1 SGRTVTALCQ
11 NCKHNQTKRGAEIL
25 AVLYLI
31 KLKKK
36 TASHGAGCASCAKSI
51 SVFFA
56 SARACGTMSFN
67 FGNTSALGSTSTPAK
82 PAFGNFS
89 FGGQTS
95 TPAFGA
101 PAATGATSA
110 FGQPAATSAFGATA
124 AAAPAFGAA
133 PGTAT
138 TGTGAFGTLGFG
150 GATGGTTTA
159 FGATP
164 ASSAPTFGFG
174 TNTATAATPA
184 FGGFGTATSTA
195 GTGFGGFGATTATS
209 SSAPAFGGFGA
220 TAQPFGS
227 SIATTSAP
235 SFFGGLGAS
244 QPQASTATG
253 FGGFGTGSTF
263 GASTFGQPAAGG
275 LNFGQSAF
283 GQQQQQQQ
291 LQQQQQQQL
300 AQALSPEEA
309 FVQSVFNVSIFGD
322 ERDTVISK
330 WNYLQAMLG
339 TGKSFYSHN
348 APPVEITPSNFLCR
362 FKTMGYSKLPGRD
375 NKTGLVGLTINKTVA
390 QIKEQQQQFIASM
403 NQIFGNKPNITIVV
417 ENVKSINDT
426 KVQVIIYIEEKST
439 ISNEVKRVL
448 ATEVAGYLNQ
458 PMPKQQLTQLGIE
471 SVVALVL
478 PEEDQLKEYLD
489 NPPKGIDPRM
499 WEQAKMDNPDPK
511 RFIPVPMIGFQD
523 LKWRIKCQEN
533 ETEIHA
539 SYLAKVEKEI
549 AELKQRHMN
558 TTAKIAEH
566 RRNFAELSHRI
577 LRVIVKQESTRKL
590 GLALSPEEEAIR
602 TKLENMHALVSTPT
616 QFRGRLSEL
625 LSQMRMQRNQ
635 WAHGNF
641 LNEYTLDKDATQEM
655 QSFLT
660 MQQKAVSFL
669 IDTIHKDMKTLKIIS
684 EGMTQLVQS

>member
-1 SGRTVTALCQ
+1 
-11 NCKHNQTKRGAEIL
+11 
-25 AVLYLI
+25 
-31 KLKKK
+31 
-36 TASHGAGCASCAKSI
+36 
-51 SVFFA
+51 
-56 SARACGTMSFN
+56 MSFN
-67 FGNTSALGSTSTPAK
+67 FGNTSALGSTSTPNK

-101 PAATGATSA
+101 TAATGAAPA
-110 FGQPAATSAFGATA
+110 FGQATATSAFGATP
-124 AAAPAFGAA
+124 APAFGAT
-133 PGTAT
+133 PAT
-138 TGTGAFGTLGFG
+138 TGTSAFGTLGFG
-150 GATGGTTTA
+150 ASTGGTTA
-159 FGATP
+159 FGVAPT
-164 ASSAPTFGFG
+164 SSAPSFGFG

-195 GTGFGGFGATTATS
+195 ATGFGGFGATTATS
-209 SSAPAFGGFGA
+209 TSAPAFGGFGTA
-220 TAQPFGS
+220 TQPFGS

-235 SFFGGLGAS
+235 SFFGGLGS
-244 QPQASTATG
+244 TQPLANTG

-263 GASTFGQPAAGG
+263 GGTTFGQPGAATGG

-283 GQQQQQQQ
+283 GQPQQQQQQ
-291 LQQQQQQQL
+291 LVP
-300 AQALSPEEA
+300 ALSPEEA

-348 APPVEITPSNFLCR
+348 APPVDITPSNFLCR
-362 FKTMGYSKLPGRD
+362 FKTMGYSKLPGKD
-375 NKTGLVGLTINKTVA
+375 NKTGLVGLTVNKTVA
-390 QIKEQQQQFIASM
+390 QIKEQQQQFINSM

-417 ENVKSINDT
+417 ENVKSINDS

-439 ISNEVKRVL
+439 ISNEIKRVL
-448 ATEVAGYLNQ
+448 ATEVASYLNQ
-458 PMPKQQLTQLGIE
+458 PMPKQQLAQLGID

-499 WEQAKMDNPDPK
+499 WEQAKIDNPDPK

-684 EGMTQLVQS
+684 EGMTQLVQG

>member
-1 SGRTVTALCQ
+1 
-11 NCKHNQTKRGAEIL
+11 
-25 AVLYLI
+25 
-31 KLKKK
+31 
-36 TASHGAGCASCAKSI
+36 
-51 SVFFA
+51 
-56 SARACGTMSFN
+56 MSFN

-82 PAFGNFS
+82 PAFGSFS

-101 PAATGATSA
+101 TAATGTAPA
-110 FGQPAATSAFGATA
+110 FGAATATPAFGAT
-124 AAAPAFGAA
+124 AAPAFGAA
-133 PGTAT
+133 TAAPA
-138 TGTGAFGTLGFG
+138 TGAFGTLGFG
-150 GATGGTTTA
+150 ATTGATTG

-164 ASSAPTFGFG
+164 ASTAPSFGFG
-174 TNTATAATPA
+174 TNTATAGTTA
-184 FGGFGTATSTA
+184 FGGFGTGATTSTA
-195 GTGFGGFGATTATS
+195 GTGFGAFGATPAAT

-220 TAQPFGS
+220 TAAQPFGS
-227 SIATTSAP
+227 SLATTSAP
-235 SFFGGLGAS
+235 SFFGGLGAT
-244 QPQASTATG
+244 QTNTGTG

-263 GASTFGQPAAGG
+263 GGTTFGQQGTATGG

-283 GQQQQQQQ
+283 GQPQQ
-291 LQQQQQQQL
+291 LQQQQQQ
-300 AQALSPEEA
+300 ALSPEDT
-309 FVQSVFNVSIFGD
+309 FIQSVFNVSIFGD
-322 ERDTVISK
+322 ERDTVIAK

-348 APPVEITPSNFLCR
+348 APSVDITASNFLCR
-362 FKTMGYSKLPGRD
+362 FKTMGYSKLPGKD
-375 NKTGLVGLTINKTVA
+375 NKTGLVGLTINKTVG
-390 QIKEQQQQFIASM
+390 QIKEQQQQFITSM

-417 ENVKSINDT
+417 ENVKSINDS

-439 ISNEVKRVL
+439 ISNEIKRVL
-448 ATEVAGYLNQ
+448 ATEVASYLNQ
-458 PMPKQQLTQLGIE
+458 PMPKQQLTSLGIE

-499 WEQAKMDNPDPK
+499 WEQAKMDNPDAK

-549 AELKQRHMN
+549 TELKQRHMN

-566 RRNFAELSHRI
+566 RRNFADLSHRI

-590 GLALSPEEEAIR
+590 GLALSPEEEVIR
-602 TKLENMHALVSTPT
+602 SKLENMQALVSTPT

-641 LNEYTLDKDATQEM
+641 LNEYTLDKDAKQEM

-669 IDTIHKDMKTLKIIS
+669 IDTINKDMQTLKIIS
-684 EGMTQLVQS
+684 EGMTQLVQG

>member
-1 SGRTVTALCQ
+1 MPFTA
-11 NCKHNQTKRGAEIL
+11 
-25 AVLYLI
+25 
-31 KLKKK
+31 
-36 TASHGAGCASCAKSI
+36 
-51 SVFFA
+51 
-56 SARACGTMSFN
+56 
-67 FGNTSALGSTSTPAK
+67 
-82 PAFGNFS
+82 AFGNFS
-89 FGGQTS
+89 FGQSS

-101 PAATGATSA
+101 TAATGAAPA
-110 FGQPAATSAFGATA
+110 FGQPSATSAFGATA
-124 AAAPAFGAA
+124 TSGFGAA
-133 PGTAT
+133 AGTAT
-138 TGTGAFGTLGFG
+138 AGTSAFGTLGFG
-150 GATGGTTTA
+150 AATGGTTA
-159 FGATP
+159 FGAAPT
-164 ASSAPTFGFG
+164 SSAPSFGFG

-195 GTGFGGFGATTATS
+195 ATGFGGFGATTATS
-209 SSAPAFGGFGA
+209 SSAPAFGGFGTA
-220 TAQPFGS
+220 TQPFGTS
-227 SIATTSAP
+227 LATTSAP
-235 SFFGGLGAS
+235 SFFGGLGS
-244 QPQASTATG
+244 TQPQPNAATG

-263 GASTFGQPAAGG
+263 GGTTFGQPGATAVG

-283 GQQQQQQQ
+283 GQPQQQQ
-291 LQQQQQQQL
+291 QQQQQQQL
-300 AQALSPEEA
+300 APALSPEEA

-348 APPVEITPSNFLCR
+348 APPVDITPSNFLCR
-362 FKTMGYSKLPGRD
+362 FKTMGYSKLPGKD
-375 NKTGLVGLTINKTVA
+375 NKTGLVGLTVNKTVA
-390 QIKEQQQQFIASM
+390 QIKEQQQQFINSM

-417 ENVKSINDT
+417 ENVKSINDS
-426 KVQVIIYIEEKST
+426 KVQVIMFIEEKST
-439 ISNEVKRVL
+439 ISNEIKRVL
-448 ATEVAGYLNQ
+448 ATEVASYLNQ

-499 WEQAKMDNPDPK
+499 WEQAKIDNPDPK

-641 LNEYTLDKDATQEM
+641 LNEYTLDKDATHEM

-660 MQQKAVSFL
+660 MQQKAVAFL
-669 IDTIHKDMKTLKIIS
+669 IDTIHKDMKTLKTIS
-684 EGMTQLVQS
+684 EGMTQLVQG

>member
-1 SGRTVTALCQ
+1 
-11 NCKHNQTKRGAEIL
+11 
-25 AVLYLI
+25 
-31 KLKKK
+31 
-36 TASHGAGCASCAKSI
+36 
-51 SVFFA
+51 
-56 SARACGTMSFN
+56 MSFN
-67 FGNTSALGSTSTPAK
+67 FGNTSGLGSTSTPAK

-101 PAATGATSA
+101 TAATGTAPA
-110 FGQPAATSAFGATA
+110 FGQPAATSAFGAATT
-124 AAAPAFGAA
+124 PAFGAA
-133 PGTAT
+133 TGTAA
-138 TGTGAFGTLGFG
+138 TGTSAFGTLS
-150 GATGGTTTA
+150 

-164 ASSAPTFGFG
+164 AASTAPTFGFG

-184 FGGFGTATSTA
+184 FGGFGTAATTSTA
-195 GTGFGGFGATTATS
+195 ATGFGGFGVANTATS
-209 SSAPAFGGFGA
+209 SAAPAFGGFGT

-235 SFFGGLGAS
+235 SFFGGLGAA
-244 QPQASTATG
+244 QPQTNTAGG
-253 FGGFGTGSTF
+253 FGGFGTAGSTF
-263 GASTFGQPAAGG
+263 GTGTAFGATTGGG

-283 GQQQQQQQ
+283 GQPLQQQ
-291 LQQQQQQQL
+291 QQQQQQQL
-300 AQALSPEEA
+300 APALSPEET

-322 ERDTVISK
+322 ERDTVIAK

-362 FKTMGYSKLPGRD
+362 FKTMGYSKLPGKD
-375 NKTGLVGLTINKTVA
+375 NKTGLVGLTINKTVG
-390 QIKEQQQQFIASM
+390 QIKEQQQQFITSM

-448 ATEVAGYLNQ
+448 ATEVANYLNQ

-558 TTAKIAEH
+558 TTAKIADH

-590 GLALSPEEEAIR
+590 GLALSPEEEMIR
-602 TKLENMHALVSTPT
+602 SKLENMQALVSTPT

-641 LNEYTLDKDATQEM
+641 LNEYTLDKDATHEM

-660 MQQKAVSFL
+660 MQQKAVAFL

-684 EGMTQLVQS
+684 EGMTQLVQG

>member
-1 SGRTVTALCQ
+1 
-11 NCKHNQTKRGAEIL
+11 
-25 AVLYLI
+25 
-31 KLKKK
+31 
-36 TASHGAGCASCAKSI
+36 
-51 SVFFA
+51 
-56 SARACGTMSFN
+56 MSFN
-67 FGNTSALGSTSTPAK
+67 FGNTSALGSTSTPTK

-101 PAATGATSA
+101 TAATGAAPA
-110 FGQPAATSAFGATA
+110 FGQATATSAFGA
-124 AAAPAFGAA
+124 AAAPGFGAA
-133 PGTAT
+133 AGTPAPGTS
-138 TGTGAFGTLGFG
+138 AFGTLGFG
-150 GATGGTTTA
+150 AATAGTTA
-159 FGATP
+159 FGAAPT
-164 ASSAPTFGFG
+164 SSAPSFGFG
-174 TNTATAATPA
+174 TNTATAAAPA

-195 GTGFGGFGATTATS
+195 ATGFGGFGATTATS
-209 SSAPAFGGFGA
+209 ASAPAFGGFGTA
-220 TAQPFGS
+220 TQPFGT

-235 SFFGGLGAS
+235 SFFGGLGS
-244 QPQASTATG
+244 TQPQASTG
-253 FGGFGTGSTF
+253 FGGFGTGNTF
-263 GASTFGQPAAGG
+263 GGGGTTFGQPGATTGG

-283 GQQQQQQQ
+283 GQPQQQP
-291 LQQQQQQQL
+291 QQQL
-300 AQALSPEEA
+300 APALSPEEA

-348 APPVEITPSNFLCR
+348 APPVDITPSNFLCR
-362 FKTMGYSKLPGRD
+362 FKTMGYSKLPGKD
-375 NKTGLVGLTINKTVA
+375 NKTGLVGLTVNKTVA
-390 QIKEQQQQFIASM
+390 QIKEQQQQFINSM

-417 ENVKSINDT
+417 ENVKSINDA

-439 ISNEVKRVL
+439 ISNEIKRVL
-448 ATEVAGYLNQ
+448 ATEVASYLNQ

-499 WEQAKMDNPDPK
+499 WEQAKIDNPDPK

-669 IDTIHKDMKTLKIIS
+669 IDTIHKDMKTLKVIT
-684 EGMTQLVQS
+684 EGMTQLVQG

>member
-1 SGRTVTALCQ
+1 MS
-11 NCKHNQTKRGAEIL
+11 
-25 AVLYLI
+25 
-31 KLKKK
+31 
-36 TASHGAGCASCAKSI
+36 
-51 SVFFA
+51 
-56 SARACGTMSFN
+56 SFN

-82 PAFGNFS
+82 PTGFGNFS

-101 PAATGATSA
+101 TAATGSAPA
-110 FGQPAATSAFGATA
+110 FGTGTATSAFGATT
-124 AAAPAFGAA
+124 APAFGAA
-133 PGTAT
+133 AGTQQA
-138 TGTGAFGTLGFG
+138 TGTGAFGSLG
-150 GATGGTTTA
+150 

-164 ASSAPTFGFG
+164 ASTAPTFGFG
-174 TNTATAATPA
+174 TNTATPA
-184 FGGFGTATSTA
+184 FGGFGTTATTSTA
-195 GTGFGGFGATTATS
+195 GTGFGAFGANTATS
-209 SSAPAFGGFGA
+209 SSAPAFGGFGS
-220 TAQPFGS
+220 TFGTS
-227 SIATTSAP
+227 APTTSAP
-235 SFFGGLGAS
+235 SFFGGLGAT
-244 QPQASTATG
+244 QTSTAPA

-263 GASTFGQPAAGG
+263 GAGT
-275 LNFGQSAF
+275 NAF
-283 GQQQQQQQ
+283 GQQGTTGGLAFGQTAFGQPQQQ

-300 AQALSPEEA
+300 TPALSPEET

-322 ERDTVISK
+322 ERDTVIAK

-339 TGKSFYSHN
+339 TGKSFYSQN
-348 APPVEITPSNFLCR
+348 APPVDITPTNFLCR
-362 FKTMGYSKLPGRD
+362 FKTMGYSKLPGKE
-375 NKTGLVGLTINKTVA
+375 NKAGLVGLTINKTVD

-403 NQIFGNKPNITIVV
+403 NQVLGNKPNITIVV
-417 ENVKSINDT
+417 DNVKSISDS
-426 KVQVIIYIEEKST
+426 KVQVVMYVEEKST
-439 ISNEVKRVL
+439 ISNETKRVL
-448 ATEVAGYLNQ
+448 ATELAGYLNQ
-458 PMPKQQLTQLGIE
+458 PMPKQQLASLGIE

-478 PEEDQLKEYLD
+478 PEDDQLKEYLD

-566 RRNFAELSHRI
+566 RRNLAELSHRI
-577 LRVIVKQESTRKL
+577 LRVIVKQESTRTM
-590 GLALSPEEEAIR
+590 GLVLSPEEEMIR
-602 TKLENMHALVSTPT
+602 SKLENMHALVSTPT

-660 MQQKAVSFL
+660 MQQKAVAFL
-669 IDTIHKDMKTLKIIS
+669 IDTINKDMKNLKIIT
-684 EGMTQLVQS
+684 EGMTQLVQG